1 MNQERNKKD
10 DFYLFLAMLDDKSL
24 QQVLIYFDYSEIVY
38 FMRKIDS
45 VDLSILDSEIAE
57 SLLVE
62 FNELMMFSFE
72 SMTRDVIGKALPDKL
87 NQYDNLKDFSQRN
100 IPRQSLIDF
109 EQSILIEKFIQLLRT
124 KFNQKKFAR
133 EMLLV
138 NLNWKKYDDLTL
150 DQKLRKELY
159 YNANNLTIEIPIRT
173 AIVLNYILND
183 ESR

>member
-1 MNQERNKKD
+1 MDKERNKKD

-45 VDLSILDSEIAE
+45 VDLSTLDSEIAE

-62 FNELMMFSFE
+62 FNELMMFSGQ
-72 SMTRDVIGKALPDKL
+72 SMTRDIIGKALPDKL
-87 NQYDNLKDFSQRN
+87 NQYDRLEDYSERYSTL
-100 IPRQSLIDF
+100 QSPIDF
-109 EQSILIEKFIQLLRT
+109 EKSILIQKFIQQLRT

-133 EMLLV
+133 EIFLV
-138 NLNWKKYDDLTL
+138 DMKWESYDDLTL
-150 DQKLRKELY
+150 DQQLRKELY
-159 YNANNLTIEIPIRT
+159 DNANNLAIEISIRT